1 MSKISTVTKMCK
13 PQAINE
19 SPIRLIKEQKQEKAV
34 QLAAQ
39 TSDKLIADVS
49 LKMELININ

>member
-1 MSKISTVTKMCK
+1 MIEM
-13 PQAINE
+13 INFDE
-19 SPIRLIKEQKQEKAV
+19 PEKEQKQEKAV

>member
-1 MSKISTVTKMCK
+1 MCK

>member
-1 MSKISTVTKMCK
+1 MIEVIDFDELKKK
-13 PQAINE
+13 Q
-19 SPIRLIKEQKQEKAV
+19 EQKAEQEQEKAV

>member
-1 MSKISTVTKMCK
+1 MVEMTNFDEI
-13 PQAINE
+13 E
-19 SPIRLIKEQKQEKAV
+19 KEQEQEKAV